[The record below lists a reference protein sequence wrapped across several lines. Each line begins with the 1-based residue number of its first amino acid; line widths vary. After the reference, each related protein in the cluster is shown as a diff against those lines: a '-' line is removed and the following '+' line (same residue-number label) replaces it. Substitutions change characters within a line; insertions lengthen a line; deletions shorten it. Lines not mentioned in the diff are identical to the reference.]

1 MSMTPRDV
9 PSVRG
14 TRLAI
19 VVLAAIVAAVMF
31 YWTHEPSCRTD
42 ARAMRGEV
50 KHDIDG
56 RAFYF
61 DGRCWSTTPTPPMDL
76 PL

>member
-1 MSMTPRDV
+1 MPMTPREV
-9 PSVRG
+9 PLVSG
-14 TRLAI
+14 LRLAI
-19 VVLAAIVAAVMF
+19 VVIVAMVAAVAF
-31 YWTHEPSCRTD
+31 YWMREPSCRTD

-61 DGRCWSTTPTPPMDL
+61 DGRCWSTTPMPPMDT